1 MQNATTPCKFLSHL
15 GAAGQDSIH
24 AYKYCFSLFLFF
36 LNPHPSMCLLILVR
50 EEGGGGGR
58 GGERERERERRERN
72 IYVRQL
78 NHLAKAI
85 VLFFIKNTITLKELL
100 LFSKKNLQQ
109 YINNMFIYQ
118 ETCIHLKH
126 ILNGN

>member
-1 MQNATTPCKFLSHL
+1 MLPLRVNFFHILVML
-15 GAAGQDSIH
+15 GKIPFMHISIV
-24 AYKYCFSLFLFF
+24 FLFF
-36 LNPHPSMCLLILVR
+36 FFFESSPKDVFIDFSERRRGRRR
-50 EEGGGGGR
+50 ER
-58 GGERERERERRERN
+58 RRERERERRERN

-78 NHLAKAI
+78 NHLAKTI